1 MIQTNEFQTVLSDE
15 LLNSL
20 NDEVKTE
27 LLDAINN
34 IQFIQNLISPTRK
47 RAKDLPRD
55 NQGRIIVDIV
65 NPHILE
71 DMDYF
76 RPSAIHFQKYGK
88 YTNLRPNR
96 NPNSEYYKWITQEKD
111 RCWNGMIRESDGEWI
126 PGYYYFYLNY
136 QPIIQTKVREGTN
149 QGDRVTDFPL
159 VWEGGYL
166 AFHYLDQA
174 RNGGL
179 YNDFK
184 GGQHGVE
191 IAKRGASKAH
201 PLDAIVPTTQGFKK
215 WGDVKIGDYL
225 LTPDGETTKIIDE
238 YKFYNSSI
246 YKLLLENGSS
256 VECSRSHLF
265 ET

>member
-1 MIQTNEFQTVLSDE
+1 MIQTNEFQTALSDE

-34 IQFIQNLISPTRK
+34 IRFIQNLISPTRK

-136 QPIIQTKVREGTN
+136 QPIIQTT
-149 QGDRVTDFPL
+149 
-159 VWEGGYL
+159 
-166 AFHYLDQA
+166 
-174 RNGGL
+174 
-179 YNDFK
+179 
-184 GGQHGVE
+184 
-191 IAKRGASKAH
+191 
-201 PLDAIVPTTQGFKK
+201 
-215 WGDVKIGDYL
+215 
-225 LTPDGETTKIIDE
+225 
-238 YKFYNSSI
+238 
-246 YKLLLENGSS
+246 
-256 VECSRSHLF
+256 
-265 ET
+265 